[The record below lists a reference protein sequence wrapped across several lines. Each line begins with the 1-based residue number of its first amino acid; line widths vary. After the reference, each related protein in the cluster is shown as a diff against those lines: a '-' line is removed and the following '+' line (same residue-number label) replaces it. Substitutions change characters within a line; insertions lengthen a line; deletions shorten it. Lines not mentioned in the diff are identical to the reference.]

1 MKIAI
6 NCIYFTPQGGGIT
19 EYIENLVKE
28 ITKINLDN
36 QFIFYIIK
44 EAADKFKEIVNE
56 ESCSVKI
63 FPFSENQKY
72 RRSLLQNS
80 YWKREESIEN
90 FDIFHSP
97 FFHSPKFKNAKVI
110 LTVHDLRF
118 LSYPFSYKM
127 MRLIYL
133 KYVVKKSIKRADHL
147 ISISNFT
154 KNEIVRYYDI
164 ELNKINVIHEA
175 IDEIGFSLKNNTLN
189 LNILNHVIK
198 SNQFILAVGHLEPRK
213 NYIRLIDAYNA
224 LPKEVQIKYK
234 LIIVGKQNHDFN
246 KIIESIKESM
256 NVIYL
261 NFVKREELIWLYANC
276 KAHVFPSIYEGFGF
290 PSLEAGIFGKPT
302 VGANQSSIPE
312 IAGDGGIYFD
322 PFVVED
328 ISLKILQ
335 LLNDQ
340 DLYQEIS
347 RNAILNTRRF
357 SWRKNAIETMKV
369 YNITIR
375 K

>member
-198 SNQFILAVGHLEPRK
+198 SNQYILAVGHLEPRK